1 LVQCITNLLIN
12 AIKYTDSG
20 GNIRIETGAAD
31 SNVHISV
38 RDNGVGIS
46 ADLMPRIFDLFVQSS
61 RSLDRAQGG
70 LGIGLSVVQKIVEM
84 HEGKVTAFSGGP
96 GQGSTFEIL
105 LPQVSPPDV
114 IPGHLALPESS
125 GAKRILVVDDNM
137 DAATSLAAF
146 LQLDGHAVK
155 AVHTAEAALQD
166 ILSFHFDVVFLDI
179 GLPIIDGYQVARR
192 IRAAGLAVR
201 LVALTGYGSGED
213 IQTARSAGF
222 DAHLVKPASLD
233 GLRQVISD
241 GLQPRAAGN

>member
-1 LVQCITNLLIN
+1 
-12 AIKYTDSG
+12 
-20 GNIRIETGAAD
+20 
-31 SNVHISV
+31 
-38 RDNGVGIS
+38 
-46 ADLMPRIFDLFVQSS
+46 
-61 RSLDRAQGG
+61 
-70 LGIGLSVVQKIVEM
+70 M

-105 LPQVSPPDV
+105 LPQVAPPDV
-114 IPGHLALPESS
+114 ITGHLALPESS

-137 DAATSLAAF
+137 DAATSLAEF

-166 ILSFHFDVVFLDI
+166 VLSSHFDVVFLDI
-179 GLPIIDGYQVARR
+179 GLPVVDGYQVARR
-192 IRAAGLAVR
+192 IREAGLAVR

-233 GLRQVISD
+233 SLRQVIAG
-241 GLQPRAAGN
+241 GLQLRVAGN